1 MFIKKV
7 PKEHKDTIITNI
19 QLYFSKER
27 DDSLGNLEAEQ
38 LFDFML
44 NEIAPIIYNQA
55 LSDVRK
61 VIQQQFDSLEE
72 EIYALEK
79 PLR

>member
-1 MFIKKV
+1 MLIKKV
-7 PKEHKDTIITNI
+7 PKEHKDNIINKI
-19 QLYFSKER
+19 QLYFNKER
-27 DDSLGNLEAEQ
+27 DESLGNLEAEQ

-44 NEIAPIIYNQA
+44 NEIAPIVYNQA
-55 LSDVRK
+55 LSDARK
-61 VIQQQFDSLEE
+61 VIQQQVNSLEE